1 MPALIFGRR
10 ALIGAGR
17 SGSSSAKA
25 REAKQKRARMEC
37 FIFVCPTFD
46 VMSPRHCGEH
56 EKEIEMIMG
65 G

>member
-1 MPALIFGRR
+1 MAAEPE
-10 ALIGAGR
+10 R
-17 SGSSSAKA
+17 SSCCAKRPCIA
-25 REAKQKRARMEC
+25 AKELPFMKIVIPKSMANAIIIIYR
-37 FIFVCPTFD
+37 TFD